1 MKSDF
6 LLAREGLSNIGILKV
21 AADFYAMPRKKG
33 NVFFVKS
40 PKSADKHESMA
51 LYPGNNR
58 FVDFA
63 NGGES
68 GDIISFVAY
77 VKGCN
82 QWEALGELRDF
93 YGLTNARE
101 QDQEETQRRI
111 LLQQR
116 EERQRAE
123 RKAAFRAALS
133 GQIADLRRWEYIY
146 RAAIEKGAYEPFS
159 PMWAYCIHELMEAE
173 YKLDILCAVDCREYP
188 RLKAYSENLPSD
200 RFQWLLDVLSLL
212 AECGAFQAMGEEL
225 KEIQAQADY
234 EARRVPG
241 AAEGRRCK
249 IEW

>member
-68 GDIISFVAY
+68 GDIIAFLAY
-77 VKGCN
+77 VRGSD
-82 QWEALGELRDF
+82 QWTALQTLRDF

-101 QDQEETQRRI
+101 QDQEETLRRI

-133 GQIADLRRWEYIY
+133 WQIADLRGWDYIY
-146 RAAIEKGAYEPFS
+146 RTAIEKGAYEPFS
-159 PMWAYCIHELMEAE
+159 PMWAYCVHELQRKE
-173 YKLDILCAVDCREYP
+173 YKLDVLCGTDIREYSM
-188 RLKAYSENLPSD
+188 LKYGNLPSS
-200 RFQWLLDVLSLL
+200 RPQWLLDCLAIL
-212 AECGAFQAMGEEL
+212 AESGAFTATAGELE
-225 KEIQAQADY
+225 EIRAQAAF
-234 EARRVPG
+234 EARREPG
-241 AAEGRRCK
+241 AERGCK

>member
-1 MKSDF
+1 MKQDF
-6 LLAREGLSNIGILKV
+6 RLARQELSEIGIV
-21 AADFYAMPRKKG
+21 RVCGDFYAMPRKKG
-33 NVFFVKS
+33 SVFFVKS
-40 PKSADKHESMA
+40 PKSKDRHESMA
-51 LYPGNNR
+51 LYPASGR
-58 FVDFA
+58 YVDFA

-101 QDQEETQRRI
+101 QDQEETRRRI

-133 GQIADLRRWEYIY
+133 WQIADLRRWVNIY
-146 RAAIEKGAYEPFS
+146 KTALEKGLCQPYSEL
-159 PMWAYCIHELMEAE
+159 WCYCVREREKAE
-173 YKLDILCAVDCREYP
+173 YKLDILCAVDCKIYP

-200 RFQWLLDVLSLL
+200 RFQWFLDCLEVL
-212 AECGAFQAMGEEL
+212 AESGAFIATAGEL
-225 KEIQAQADY
+225 KELKEQAAF
-234 EARRVPG
+234 ELRREPG
-241 AAEGRRCK
+241 AERRCK